1 MNEQRQYI
9 AIDLKSFFASVECVY
24 RGLDPLTAK
33 LVVADTSRSDKTIC
47 LAVTPALKAL
57 GVPGRPRLFEVK
69 QKIREINEKTWP
81 PVEYIAATPRMA
93 EYIKVSNQ
101 VYETYLKYIS
111 PDDIHVYSIDEV
123 FIDATG
129 YLHLYNCSAHELAMR
144 MIKDVLSRTGITAT
158 AGIGTNMYLA
168 KVAMDIVAKHIPAD
182 EDGVR
187 IAELDERSYREK
199 LWNHTPITDFWRV
212 GGGIAKR
219 LEKYELYT
227 MGDIARCSMGK
238 KPVPGKTPG
247 DYYNEDILYKE
258 FGINAELL
266 IDHAWGWE
274 NCRISDVKAYRPKNH
289 SLSNGQV
296 LPHGYSYENTK
307 IVVKEMAEELAFSLV
322 AKHLVTNQVIL
333 YLGYDIANLQNI
345 GMRAEY
351 TGKCNF
357 IVDVPEKMKTEVDHW
372 GREIPGSVGGRG
384 GLGMWTNSIRLISS
398 MAENILERITP
409 ESSRSLL
416 VRRINICA
424 ANVMTDSAA
433 EKLEKEKIVQGNLF
447 EDVDETRRFHE
458 FMRQELE
465 KDRAVQE
472 SVLEMKHR
480 YGKNAVFKGMDLQ
493 NEATTLMRNS
503 QIGGHRA

>member
-1 MNEQRQYI
+1 M
-9 AIDLKSFFASVECVY
+9 KSFFASVECVS

-33 LVVADTSRSDKTIC
+33 LVVADTTRSDTTIC

-69 QKIREINEKTWP
+69 QKIKDINEKTWP

-93 EYIKVSNQ
+93 EYIRVSNL
-101 VYETYLKYIS
+101 VYETYLKYVS
-111 PDDIHVYSIDEV
+111 PEDIHVYSIDEV

-129 YLHLYNCSAHELAMR
+129 YLKLYDCSPHDLAMR
-144 MIKDVLSRTGITAT
+144 MIQDVLSRTGITAT

-182 EDGVR
+182 KDGVR
-187 IAELDERSYREK
+187 IAELDEYSYREK
-199 LWNHTPITDFWRV
+199 LWDHTPITDFWRV
-212 GGGIAKR
+212 GAGIAKR
-219 LEKYELYT
+219 LASHELYT
-227 MGDIARCSMGK
+227 MGDIARCSVGK
-238 KPVPGKTPG
+238 KPGPGIVG

-266 IDHAWGWE
+266 IDHAWGFE
-274 NCRISDVKAYRPKNH
+274 NCRIRDVKAYRPKNH

-296 LPHGYSYENTK
+296 LPHGYTYENTK
-307 IVVKEMAEELAFSLV
+307 LVVKEMAEELAFTLV
-322 AKHLVTNQVIL
+322 SKHMVTNQIVL
-333 YLGYDIANLQNI
+333 YLGYDIANLRNAGI
-345 GMRAEY
+345 RAEY

-357 IVDVPEKMKTEVDHW
+357 SAELPSEVTSGIKIERDHW
-372 GREIPGSVGGRG
+372 GREIPGSVGGRSSFDIFTSSG
-384 GLGMWTNSIRLISS
+384 RLISA

-409 ESSRSLL
+409 EQSRCLL

-424 ANVMTDSAA
+424 ANVMTEEQAQ
-433 EKLEKEKIVQGNLF
+433 KMEKEKVVQGDLF
-447 EDVDETRRFHE
+447 EDVDEAKRFHE
-458 FMRQELE
+458 FIVRELGKE
-465 KDRAVQE
+465 KSIQE
-472 SVLEMKHR
+472 SVLEMKQR

-493 NEATTLMRNS
+493 EEATTLTRNA